1 MGHSSDVDWW
11 YALAGFASC
20 AYNVP
25 NFFLFKEDADLRIEC
40 FSCKQ
45 RLHTLSPGANAFTF
59 LAISYLMLKSIFLLF
74 LCPNVITKCCCSFLV
89 FLFER

>member
-1 MGHSSDVDWW
+1 MGHSSDLDWW

-25 NFFLFKEDADLRIEC
+25 KLFLFKEDADLRMES

-45 RLHTLSPGANAFTF
+45 NLHTLSPGANAFTF
-59 LAISYLMLKSIFLLF
+59 LAISHLMLKSMLLS
-74 LCPNVITKCCCSFLV
+74 K
-89 FLFER
+89 RDH